1 MGEDKNAP
9 TIRAVDLFCGVGGLT
24 CGLVRAGIEVVAG
37 IDIDPACRYP
47 YEANNRAKFIESD
60 VNEIPAS
67 DVVEMIDGADVSMI
81 AGCAPC
87 QPFSTYSRSGR
98 SKKRGGDWQLV
109 ETFGKFVKEIQ
120 PDLLTMENVPQL
132 LDHPVF
138 GRFLKNL
145 DGYSVEWSVVQ
156 AVRVGI
162 PQTRKR
168 LVLIASRLGSEGLTL
183 TQDGE
188 RVRTV
193 REAIGQLRPIK
204 AGESD
209 PKDRL
214 HVASRLSKTNLERI
228 RHSKPGGTWREWPDE
243 LQAACHQKS
252 TGATYPSVYGRMS
265 WDDASPTITTQCFG
279 YGNGRI
285 GPSPCERLRFC
296 RPFRPSISS
305 YLRMRLC
312 GSACWAVSLAMP
324 CLYVLARPLGRRSSR
339 TFHVSGNL
347 RIWLG
352 PRKDWD
358 RSTWR
363 SSCAAAAERCRNH
376 TIKKCDGLACAAE
389 ITQKTRLSNV
399 FGRPWIIYGR
409 GRTIMPVAVGPV
421 MEPSSQSPTG

>member
-67 DVVEMIDGADVSMI
+67 DVAEMIDGADVSMI

-243 LQAACHQKS
+243 LQVACHQKS

-279 YGNGRI
+279 YGNGRFGHPEQDRAISLREAAILQTFPPKYKFVPPDEPVRFSVLGRLI
-285 GPSPCERLRFC
+285 GNAVPVRLGEAVGQTIVAHVSRLRQ
-296 RPFRPSISS
+296 SEN
-305 YLRMRLC
+305 
-312 GSACWAVSLAMP
+312 LAG
-324 CLYVLARPLGRRSSR
+324 A
-339 TFHVSGNL
+339 T
-347 RIWLG
+347 
-352 PRKDWD
+352 
-358 RSTWR
+358 
-363 SSCAAAAERCRNH
+363 
-376 TIKKCDGLACAAE
+376 
-389 ITQKTRLSNV
+389 
-399 FGRPWIIYGR
+399 
-409 GRTIMPVAVGPV
+409 
-421 MEPSSQSPTG
+421 